1 MPNPKTG
8 TVTMDV
14 KRLKKSKGKVEYRA
28 EKAGIVHASIGKVS
42 FAMKN

>member
-14 KRLKKSKGKVEYRA
+14 KSLKKSKRKVEYR